1 MFTHLKA
8 NWKKYALAAVGAAA
22 AYYGIDPDTA
32 KVLAVKVY
40 ETVLPAVQ

>member
-8 NWKKYALAAVGAAA
+8 NWKKYALVAVGAAA

-32 KVLAVKVY
+32 KSVVIKLG
-40 ETVLPAVQ
+40 ETVFPVAQ

>member
-1 MFTHLKA
+1 MFAHLKS
-8 NWKKYALAAVGAAA
+8 NWKKYALAGIGAAA
-22 AYYGIDPDTA
+22 VYYGIDPDTA